1 MATMTQ
7 YQTRD
12 LRHAAQARGIDLNF
26 DDANTLRRAE
36 RTLHGWAEQECGDSN
51 DWRSWAIE
59 RDEETEK
66 PFRVSHV
73 HSTGKISHYAIPDR
87 ERGAMR
93 RVSALCARLGIY
105 HYHQTDPRG
114 CALYISAEPIDQS
127 TYDRGVSCS
136 R

>member
-36 RTLHGWAEQECGDSN
+36 RTLHGWAEQECGDHN
-51 DWRSWAIE
+51 DDASWAIE
-59 RDEETEK
+59 RDEQEV
-66 PFRVSHV
+66 PWRRVHP
-73 HSTGKISHYAIPDR
+73 HKGPMHEHRIPDR

-114 CALYISAEPIDQS
+114 CALYISAEPLTNS
-127 TYDRGVSCS
+127 AYTNGVACS